1 MQSGR
6 IIDPGV
12 NGMDALAILE
22 TQVRDLVRDNGVD
35 PARDSATVAKLIRGA
50 VLAYDQ
56 RSLAGTLPILRNPD
70 QVVQTLLDSISGL
83 GPIQQYMD
91 DPSVEE
97 IWINNPEQV
106 FVARAGRSELTTTV
120 LTTEQVYEL
129 VERMLKTTG
138 RRLDLSSPF
147 VDAMLPGGERLHV
160 VRPDITRR
168 DLAVNI
174 RKFIHRSR
182 GLQDLVASGSCS
194 QQAALFLD
202 AATQAGLSV
211 LVSGQTQAGKTTFLN
226 ALAGSIPSTNR
237 VITVEEVFELN
248 LPLRDV
254 VAMQCRPPNLE
265 GHGEISLRRL
275 IKEALRMRPDR
286 IIVGEVREAEAFD
299 LLIALNSGLPA
310 MATLH
315 ANSGRDAL
323 RKMTALPL
331 LAGENISSDFVIP
344 TVASAIDLVIHL
356 ELPHDGKRHISEIL
370 AVSGR
375 VENGVIEATP
385 LFSHDGRQLLRASG
399 YPPRR
404 EKFDRIG
411 TDLDALLR
419 SDQ

>member
-1 MQSGR
+1 
-6 IIDPGV
+6 
-12 NGMDALAILE
+12 MDALAILE

-35 PARDSATVAKLIRGA
+35 PARDSAAVARLIRGA
-50 VLAYDQ
+50 ITDYDR
-56 RSLAGTLPILRNPD
+56 RSLAGALPVLRDPE
-70 QVVQTLLDSISGL
+70 QIKQTLLDSISGL
-83 GPIQQYMD
+83 GPLQQYMD
-91 DPSVEE
+91 DPTVEE
-97 IWINNPEQV
+97 IWINNPQQI
-106 FVARAGRSELTTTV
+106 FIGRAGRSELTTTV
-120 LTTEQVYEL
+120 LTSEEVYDL

-182 GLQDLVASGSCS
+182 GLQDLVASGSCG
-194 QQAALFLD
+194 QQAAIFLD
-202 AATQAGLSV
+202 AATRAGLSI
-211 LVSGQTQAGKTTFLN
+211 LVSGQTQAGKTTLLN
-226 ALAGSIPSTNR
+226 ALAGSIPSTDR
-237 VITVEEVFELN
+237 VITVEEVFELD

-265 GHGEISLRRL
+265 GGGEITLRRL

-310 MATLH
+310 MATIH
-315 ANSGRDAL
+315 ASSARDAL

-331 LAGENISSDFVIP
+331 LAGENISSDFVVP
-344 TVASAIDLVIHL
+344 TVAAAIDLVVHL
-356 ELPHDGKRHISEIL
+356 ELNPDGSRNIAEVF

-375 VENGVIEATP
+375 VENAIIETAPVFT
-385 LFSHDGRQLLRASG
+385 HDGHQLIRASG
-399 YPPRR
+399 YPPHR

-411 TDLDALLR
+411 ANLETLLR
-419 SDQ
+419 DRS

>member
-1 MQSGR
+1 
-6 IIDPGV
+6 
-12 NGMDALAILE
+12 MDALAILE

-35 PARDSATVAKLIRGA
+35 PARDSATVAQLIRGA
-50 VLAYDQ
+50 VNDYDR
-56 RSLAGTLPILRNPD
+56 RSLAGSLPILRDPD
-70 QVVQTLLDSISGL
+70 HVVQTLLDSISGL

-97 IWINNPEQV
+97 IWINNPQQV

-120 LTTEQVYEL
+120 LTTEQVYDL

-174 RKFIHRSR
+174 RKFVHRAR
-182 GLQDLVASGSCS
+182 GLQDLVSSGSCS

-211 LVSGQTQAGKTTFLN
+211 LVSGQTQAGKTTLLN
-226 ALAGSIPSTNR
+226 ALAGSIPSTDR

-254 VAMQCRPPNLE
+254 VAMQCRPSNLE
-265 GHGEISLRRL
+265 GGGEISLRRL

-286 IIVGEVREAEAFD
+286 IVVGEVREAEAFD

-310 MATLH
+310 MATVH

-331 LAGENISSDFVIP
+331 LAGENINSDFVIP
-344 TVASAIDLVIHL
+344 TVASAINLVVHL
-356 ELPHDGKRHISEIL
+356 ELDRDGTRRMAEIL

-375 VENGVIEATP
+375 VEGGVIEATP
-385 LFSHDGRQLLRASG
+385 LFSHDGQQLVRASG
-399 YPPRR
+399 YPPHR
-404 EKFDRIG
+404 EKFERIG
-411 TDLDALLR
+411 VNLEALLR
-419 SDQ
+419 GSQ